1 MWCSDLPLSWLGAQR
16 VLGGEAM
23 RLWEVVAVGIAFG
36 LLGLVLAVYV
46 MSRARRGAGLVVLVS
61 AAAGLAGWL
70 YGKHSLAGFIAAWLS
85 LALWALLGEGW
96 RLRARQV
103 KGTRRGSGSEVAE
116 VVDRLVRIG
125 ECVDRVPA
133 GDQAWCGML
142 GLHVRMG
149 QVGGYAR
156 LWVSDG
162 VESRVEARRVGE
174 GDSWEVERYVG
185 GEWEELVEP
194 TLELVEWMAENG
206 GVPVDKKGS
215 LQRIKERFTKQ
226 GVLDLS
232 EVIGL

>member
-1 MWCSDLPLSWLGAQR
+1 
-16 VLGGEAM
+16 M

-46 MSRARRGAGLVVLVS
+46 MPRARRGAGVVVLVS
-61 AAAGLAGWL
+61 AAAGLAGGL
-70 YGKHSLAGFIAAWLS
+70 YGRRSLSGFIAAWLS

-103 KGTRRGSGSEVAE
+103 KGTKRGSGSEVAE
-116 VVDRLVRIG
+116 VVERLVRIG
-125 ECVDRVPA
+125 ECVDMVPA

-162 VESRVEARRVGE
+162 VESRVEARRMGE

-185 GEWEELVEP
+185 GEWEKLVEP
-194 TLELVEWMAENG
+194 TLKLVDWMAQAG
-206 GVPVDKKGS
+206 GVSAAAKGS
-215 LQRIKERFTKQ
+215 LQRIKERFKQQ

-232 EVIGL
+232 EVEGA